1 MNLPIVRG
9 ELCEDG
15 VSHAVKSVYYKAG
28 VVDIIFRND
37 GMTRGGVLV
46 IYELA

>member
-15 VSHAVKSVYYKAG
+15 VSHAVKSVYYKVAES
-28 VVDIIFRND
+28 DIIGRTN
-37 GMTRGGVLV
+37 GMSRGGVLV
-46 IYELA
+46 IYEL